1 MTQLLYIE
9 QKEQNVNFAEQL
21 KVNNSISE
29 LHKVM
34 EGTFEI
40 DLGVV
45 HNFSDGLYAKQMF
58 IPKGYTVGQHEHKF
72 SHLSI
77 LAKGKVI
84 VKTDDFEKEYTAPSC
99 LEIKQGIN
107 HAIEALED
115 SVWFCIHA
123 TDETNI
129 DNIDKV
135 LITG

>member
-1 MTQLLYIE
+1 MQLTAITE
-9 QKEQNVNFAEQL
+9 QKEQ
-21 KVNNSISE
+21 KVSE
-29 LHKVM
+29 LHKLM

-129 DNIDKV
+129 DKIDKV

>member
-1 MTQLLYIE
+1 MTQLLYTE

-107 HAIEALED
+107 HAIVALED

-129 DNIDKV
+129 DKIDKV

>member
-1 MTQLLYIE
+1 MGC
-9 QKEQNVNFAEQL
+9 
-21 KVNNSISE
+21 ISE

-45 HNFSDGLYAKQMF
+45 HNFSDGLYAKQMV
-58 IPKGYTVGQHEHKF
+58 IPKGYVVGQHAHKY

-84 VKTDDFEKEYTAPSC
+84 VKTNEAEKEYAAPAC
-99 LEIKQGIN
+99 LEIKEGVN

-115 SVWFCIHA
+115 TVWFCVHA
-123 TDETNI
+123 TDETDIAKI
-129 DNIDKV
+129 DEV
-135 LITG
+135 LINKGE

>member
-1 MTQLLYIE
+1 MQLTAFTE

-21 KVNNSISE
+21 KVNNNISE

-40 DLGVV
+40 DLGIV

-129 DNIDKV
+129 DKIDKV

>member
-1 MTQLLYIE
+1 MGC
-9 QKEQNVNFAEQL
+9 
-21 KVNNSISE
+21 ISE

-45 HNFSDGLYAKQMF
+45 HNFSDGLYAKQMV
-58 IPKGYTVGQHEHKF
+58 IPKGYVVGQHAHKY

-84 VKTDDFEKEYTAPSC
+84 VKTDKAKKEYTAPAC
-99 LEIKQGIN
+99 LEIKEGVN

-115 SVWFCIHA
+115 TVWFCVHA
-123 TDETNI
+123 TDETDIEKI
-129 DNIDKV
+129 DEV
-135 LITG
+135 LINKGE